1 MSSSSLRTAALR
13 GGEGATALAL
23 PLPFP
28 FRGPR
33 SDVTGCDVPEGRMRS
48 EGSVP
53 RGETHGVPR
62 RGGIVLISWRC
73 YSKKE
78 SFVDKPIIK
87 LGAGN

>member
-23 PLPFP
+23 PLPLP
-28 FRGPR
+28 LPCPR
-33 SDVTGCDVPEGRMRS
+33 SDFAGCDVPEGRMRS

-62 RGGIVLISWRC
+62 RGGIGLVGELALL
-73 YSKKE
+73 E
-78 SFVDKPIIK
+78 QEGK
-87 LGAGN
+87 LRRRTDHHVRRW